1 MSEICSKFLTKKI
14 KKVIHIVLVSL
25 TLVLKSHLI
34 LLASL
39 LQKAKSK
46 RQKQPFRWF
55 LENCRS
61 SWPGE
66 KMMLSCDL
74 SGAISVTIK
83 AISKQLLLVEKYI
96 FKQAYCF
103 NKQSSSLYRKLHG
116 IILSGTTFLIKV

>member
-1 MSEICSKFLTKKI
+1 MSEICSKFLTKTI

-39 LQKAKSK
+39 LQTFSPGRE

-61 SWPGE
+61 NWPGE

-74 SGAISVTIK
+74 SGAISVTI
-83 AISKQLLLVEKYI
+83 
-96 FKQAYCF
+96 
-103 NKQSSSLYRKLHG
+103 
-116 IILSGTTFLIKV
+116 